1 MRIASLYNLTEYS
14 LLESTNQISKLVNK
28 AKASGYSAL
37 AITDTSMSGAFK
49 FYQAALKAEIKPILG
64 LKVPIERENSY
75 LLFYAKNKRG
85 YQELLELDTLQ
96 KQKLIELSDL
106 KATNDLV
113 VVIPHLE
120 NDLSRLILTT
130 DIIGANILVRKY
142 QELFSDLYFGLSQTS
157 NLEKD
162 SSEVLLS
169 YFKSLGIEAVAIS
182 QSRYLKESDL
192 DAYRIVNALRT
203 NNFSYELNSEETN
216 MYFLEKDY
224 FRDLFRKYD
233 EALANTQSIAD
244 KVNLELKFEGY
255 LLPAFETPN
264 NDSDEYLDSLCK
276 FGLNKRLRGRHVN
289 QELYV
294 ARLLEELETI
304 KSMGFSDYF
313 LVVYDFIRFAKQNDI
328 LVGPGRG
335 SAPGSLV
342 AYSLGI
348 TEIDPISNGLLFERF
363 LNKER
368 ITMPD
373 IDTDFPDNKREL
385 VIQYLGE
392 KYGLNK
398 VAHISAFSTFKA
410 KQAVRDVARVLN
422 LDNTSLSEVMKH
434 ISSTRSLQESITTST
449 ALQRLIKENKEI
461 YNVIDLA
468 LKIEGLPRHY
478 STHAAG
484 VVMTDD
490 DLVKHTSLIKSTDN
504 IMQTVYEAEDLEKL
518 GLVKIDILGLR
529 NLTII
534 EEVIEYIK
542 ENEKGEFNLY
552 QISLNDQEV
561 FKLFQK
567 ADTDGIFQ
575 FESSGMR
582 NLLRDMHPDSFS
594 DIVVAIALYRPGPM
608 AMIPEFVS
616 RKKDKRSITYL
627 HADLKDI
634 LEETYGV
641 IVFQEQ
647 VMLILQK
654 IGGYS
659 LGEADVV
666 RRAISKKDKA
676 LMEKERTKF
685 IARSKKME
693 YSQNIGEQIF
703 DLIFEFASYGF
714 NKSHA
719 TAYALVAY
727 QMAYLKT
734 YYYKYFMTVLMSYNL
749 GSSSLNQDYIYEAK
763 SKGLVIKSPDINISK
778 DKFVFKD
785 QYIYYPLLGIKG
797 IGEITCKDL
806 LEERKA
812 NGKYEDYY
820 SFIERTKDILSE
832 TNVMTLIDS
841 CSLDSFG
848 LTHKFMVEEYNN
860 AYNIAKFSSAFKS
873 KMVRKEP
880 SKDEFS
886 LEENNLREKEA
897 LGFNLKY
904 SLFGGYEHI
913 KRKYNLPNLN
923 QLTVRRNQQLLFAI
937 KRIKIIKTKN
947 NEEMAFLEIYD
958 DTAIIDAVIFPAT
971 YQKYQGILEEKKI
984 YLGLGNLEMRK
995 GKMQYI
1001 VNELTRRIQ

>member
-1 MRIASLYNLTEYS
+1 MRIVSLYNLTEYS
-14 LLESTNQISKLVNK
+14 ILESTNRIFELVNI

-37 AITDTSMSGAFK
+37 GITDTSMGGAFK
-49 FYQAALKAEIKPILG
+49 FYQAASKAGIKPILG
-64 LKVPIERENSY
+64 LKVPIEKDNSY
-75 LLFYAKNKRG
+75 LLFYAKNKKG
-85 YQELLELDTLQ
+85 YQELLKLDTMQ
-96 KQKLIELSDL
+96 KEKLVSLSDL
-106 KATNDLV
+106 EVTDNLI

-120 NDLSRLILTT
+120 NELSKMVVTT
-130 DIIGANILVRKY
+130 DIVGANILVKKY
-142 QELFSDLYFGLSQTS
+142 QTLFKDLYFGLSQV
-157 NLEKD
+157 NQIDKD
-162 SSEVLLS
+162 TSEVLLS
-169 YFKSLGIEAVAIS
+169 YFKSMKIEPVAIA
-182 QSRYLKESDL
+182 QSRYLKEEDL
-192 DAYRIVNALRT
+192 DAYRIINALRT
-203 NNFSYELNSEETN
+203 NNFNYELSSEETR
-216 MYFLEKDY
+216 MSFLGKDA

-233 EALANTQSIAD
+233 QALVNTQVIVD

-255 LLPAFETPN
+255 LLPKFETVN

-276 FGLNKRLRGRHVN
+276 FGLNKRLRGRIVN

-294 ARLLEELETI
+294 NRLLDELETI
-304 KSMGFSDYF
+304 KGMGFSDYF

-385 VIQYLGE
+385 VIKYLGE

-422 LDNTSLSEVMKH
+422 LDNYSLSEVMKY
-434 ISSTRSLQESITTST
+434 ISSSRPLKDSITENAS
-449 ALQRLIKENKEI
+449 LQRLIKEHGEI
-461 YNVIDLA
+461 YNVIELA

-478 STHAAG
+478 TTHAAG
-484 VVMTDD
+484 VVMTSDN
-490 DLVKHTSLIKSTDN
+490 LVNHTSLIKSSDG

-542 ENEKGEFNLY
+542 ENEKDEFNLY
-552 QISLNDQEV
+552 QIPLNDKEV
-561 FKLFQK
+561 LKLFQN

-582 NLLRDMHPDSFS
+582 SLLRDMHPDSFS
-594 DIVVAIALYRPGPM
+594 DIVVAVALYRPGPM
-608 AMIPEFVS
+608 AMIPEFVR
-616 RKKDKRSITYL
+616 RKKDKSSITYL
-627 HADLKDI
+627 HPDLKDI

-666 RRAISKKDKA
+666 RRAISKKDKT
-676 LMEKERTKF
+676 LMEKEREKF
-685 IARSKKME
+685 IVRSSKLG
-693 YSQNIGEQIF
+693 YSQDIGKRIF

-719 TAYALVAY
+719 TAYSLVAY

-763 SKGLVIKSPDINISK
+763 SKGLVIKSPNINISS

-785 QYIYYPLLGIKG
+785 NYIYYPLLGVKG
-797 IGEITCKDL
+797 IGDVTCKEL
-806 LEERKA
+806 LAERKA

-832 TNVMTLIDS
+832 ANVMTLIDS

-848 LTHKFMVEEYNN
+848 LTHKFMVEEYTN

-904 SLFGGYEHI
+904 SLFSGYDHI
-913 KRKYNLPNLN
+913 MKKYNLPNLN
-923 QLTVRRNQQLLFAI
+923 QLKVRRNQQLLFAI

-958 DTAIIDAVIFPAT
+958 DTAIIDAVIFPKT

-984 YLGLGNLEMRK
+984 YLGIGNLEMRK

-1001 VNELTRRIQ
+1001 VNQLTRRIQ